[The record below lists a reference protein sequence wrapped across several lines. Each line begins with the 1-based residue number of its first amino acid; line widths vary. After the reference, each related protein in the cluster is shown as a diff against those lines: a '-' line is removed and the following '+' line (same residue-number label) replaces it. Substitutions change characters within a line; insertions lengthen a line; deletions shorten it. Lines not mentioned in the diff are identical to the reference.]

1 MDICPQYMWPG
12 HALANWPMIAQW
24 LLGFLPSQPATVK
37 GLSRKIMQVR
47 ICPFDGLHIN
57 SIRDALYMTVHDSA
71 WQYLHM
77 SLLPGFK
84 TGIKDAGSCTFFKK
98 ILWSRIFCLKMI
110 IQIFYNRRVCCEF
123 RDQTSSPQT
132 TSGPWTPHISTNTHL
147 VCDFMLLV
155 I

>member
-1 MDICPQYMWPG
+1 MDICPQYTWPG

-110 IQIFYNRRVCCEF
+110 NQIFYNHKECAASSGIKRAAHKPLPAHEPLTSL
-123 RDQTSSPQT
+123 QT
-132 TSGPWTPHISTNTHL
+132 HIWFAIL
-147 VCDFMLLV
+147 CY
-155 I
+155 